1 MTKDTERKLGY
12 KSAKN
17 CFDYSFDT
25 GRFCPGS
32 SPYVFY
38 VESVAFS
45 LRKNE
50 EISPERTKLLDSLTD
65 ISPGNEFNK
74 GVHDFIIEKI
84 SETKHHHI
92 HKEHNTKG
100 PQS

>member
-1 MTKDTERKLGY
+1 MDNNTERKLGY
-12 KSAKN
+12 RSAKS

-45 LRKNE
+45 IKKE
-50 EISPERTKLLDSLTD
+50 EKIAPDRIKFLDSLTE
-65 ISPGNEFNK
+65 ISPGNEFNE
-74 GVHDFIIEKI
+74 GVHDFLIEKI
-84 SETKHHHI
+84 NEINRKRRQT
-92 HKEHNTKG
+92 
-100 PQS
+100 

>member
-1 MTKDTERKLGY
+1 MTKNTERKLGY
-12 KSAKN
+12 KSAKS

-45 LRKNE
+45 LKKE
-50 EISPERTKLLDSLTD
+50 EKISPERIKLLDSLIE
-65 ISPGNEFNK
+65 ISPENEFNK
-74 GVHDFIIEKI
+74 GVHDFLIEKI
-84 SETKHHHI
+84 NEISK
-92 HKEHNTKG
+92 KR
-100 PQS
+100 

>member
-1 MTKDTERKLGY
+1 MDKNTERKLGY
-12 KSAKN
+12 KSAKS
-17 CFDYSFDT
+17 CFDHSFDT

-45 LRKNE
+45 LKKE
-50 EISPERTKLLDSLTD
+50 EKISPERIKLLDSLIE

-74 GVHDFIIEKI
+74 GVHDFLIEKI
-84 SETKHHHI
+84 NEINK
-92 HKEHNTKG
+92 KRQQE
-100 PQS
+100 